1 MAASQP
7 LTIMLCWKF
16 TTDYDGTLMATNP
29 DQPILET
36 ARESCIKPGH
46 LMNRGKS
53 ATVSSNISILD
64 KFLDIQHL
72 FCGADV
78 FATNKKTTTTSD
90 CCLIHLLLSLSKSGN
105 YLVRQ
110 QFIKSK
116 PLVQMALG
124 VVLN

>member
-90 CCLIHLLLSLSKSGN
+90 CWYVSLGQPLQPEEQTDKWTGSYVFCALSLLYS
-105 YLVRQ
+105 V
-110 QFIKSK
+110 
-116 PLVQMALG
+116 
-124 VVLN
+124 